1 MSNKRRHPDDS
12 IGSYQR
18 IQAERR
24 ALPAWEARAGFLKR
38 FGKTDTL
45 VLTGETGC
53 GKTTQIPQFLLAAGY
68 GDSGVIG
75 ITQPRRVA
83 AVSVARRV
91 AEELGEE
98 VGERVGYCVRFDE
111 CTSAA
116 TRIKYMTDGMLL
128 REAVAVPS
136 LRRYSVIIVD
146 EAHERSLQ
154 TDMMLALLR
163 RAQAERNRGSSGGGS
178 GGSNGGSGSS
188 LQKSGGKLKKASSSP
203 PLKVIVMSATLDTST
218 FCSYFHDAPA
228 VSIEGR
234 QFPVS
239 IFYTK
244 EAPPDYLE
252 AAVVAV
258 LQVHTTE
265 PYPGDILCFLP
276 GQDDIEAVALSIKQ
290 RWAEYLAEEAEEHG
304 GEGAFLLPNGGGGGG
319 GSGSKRSKHAAGG
332 GSGGGGSAN
341 GRGTGAENV
350 NGGGDGP
357 PHSSTTSTSTTAGSA
372 HHPPPLSIHKL
383 YAALPPAL
391 QLKALKP
398 AKEPGQRK
406 VILATNIAETSLT
419 IGGVVYVVDT
429 GLAKVCVRAQRLHQ
443 LL

>member
-1 MSNKRRHPDDS
+1 
-12 IGSYQR
+12 
-18 IQAERR
+18 
-24 ALPAWEARAGFLKR
+24 
-38 FGKTDTL
+38 
-45 VLTGETGC
+45 
-53 GKTTQIPQFLLAAGY
+53 
-68 GDSGVIG
+68 
-75 ITQPRRVA
+75 
-83 AVSVARRV
+83 
-91 AEELGEE
+91 
-98 VGERVGYCVRFDE
+98 
-111 CTSAA
+111 
-116 TRIKYMTDGMLL
+116 
-128 REAVAVPS
+128 
-136 LRRYSVIIVD
+136 
-146 EAHERSLQ
+146 
-154 TDMMLALLR
+154 MMLALPR

-178 GGSNGGSGSS
+178 SGGSGSNGGSGSS
-188 LQKSGGKLKKASSSP
+188 LQKSGGKLKKASSLP

-319 GSGSKRSKHAAGG
+319 SGGSKRSKHAAGG

-419 IGGVVYVVDT
+419 IDGVVYVVDT
-429 GLAKVCVRAQRLHQ
+429 GLAKVRACAAASSAAAARCTRVSSSKAAHQSTHPPTLPPIPSLLPPLPPHKQTTGADVPSRAAYRLPPRDTH
-443 LL
+443 LKSRS